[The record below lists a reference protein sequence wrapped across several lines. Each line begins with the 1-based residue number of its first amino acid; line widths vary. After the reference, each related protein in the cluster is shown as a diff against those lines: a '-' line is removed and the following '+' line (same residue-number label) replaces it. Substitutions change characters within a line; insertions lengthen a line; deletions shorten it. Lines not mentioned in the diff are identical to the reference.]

1 MKIPVIYSES
11 EGIKNVLGDAVY
23 YVNPLSPEDIADGI
37 KEILE
42 KNEIKKDLIEKGS
55 KKLKEI
61 KDKNEHDKFF
71 EIIKK
76 YRKLKQTWDFN
87 D

>member
-23 YVNPLSPEDIADGI
+23 CVNPLSPEDIADGI